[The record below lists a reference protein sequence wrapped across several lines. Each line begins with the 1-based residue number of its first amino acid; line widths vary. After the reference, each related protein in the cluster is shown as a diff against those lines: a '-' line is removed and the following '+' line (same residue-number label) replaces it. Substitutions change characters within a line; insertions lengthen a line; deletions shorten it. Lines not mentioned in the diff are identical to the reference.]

1 MAWCVLPPQTKNWNT
16 ILFYLSLESQK
27 KKSSDHIKDI
37 KGELLDSI
45 VNTDKT
51 DETGL
56 NDTVRNAK
64 GPKEVVEKFEKL
76 LKKRNKRIINIVV
89 KQRELLK
96 KIKESNHLSRS
107 NVHFKIRILKFLSKY
122 PALKNSMLP
131 SNYFNSNFK
140 SIKKVY
146 LARTSRVF
154 ETNAPLC
161 IIWDSFLHKLCWVFV
176 LF

>member
-1 MAWCVLPPQTKNWNT
+1 M
-16 ILFYLSLESQK
+16 
-27 KKSSDHIKDI
+27 SDHIKDI

-56 NDTVRNAK
+56 NEAVRNAK
-64 GPKEVVEKFEKL
+64 GPKEVVEKFEEL

-89 KQRELLK
+89 KQREFLK

-107 NVHFKIRILKFLSKY
+107 NVCFKIRILIFLSKY
-122 PALKNSMLP
+122 PVLKKLDA
-131 SNYFNSNFK
+131 
-140 SIKKVY
+140 SIK
-146 LARTSRVF
+146 
-154 ETNAPLC
+154 
-161 IIWDSFLHKLCWVFV
+161 